1 MSTTELSKRR
11 VVAVVAACVAIGTAS
26 GIAATAVFGS
36 SHGAGISPAAV
47 QASLADGKKVEVAR
61 FPSVPGVRDRG
72 VFVERSDGLICLW
85 DAVDAAHEGGGGCNY
100 ASDPFAGKKMMID
113 LAWEGGPVLST
124 VTDGRLYGIVA
135 QDVDR
140 VAIEMSDRSTRTV
153 KLTSG
158 GPYSGFAYRVKQTD
172 VRAQVEP
179 VAVVA
184 FDATGRENDR
194 QTTGFK

>member
-1 MSTTELSKRR
+1 
-11 VVAVVAACVAIGTAS
+11 
-26 GIAATAVFGS
+26 
-36 SHGAGISPAAV
+36 
-47 QASLADGKKVEVAR
+47 
-61 FPSVPGVRDRG
+61 
-72 VFVERSDGLICLW
+72 
-85 DAVDAAHEGGGGCNY
+85 
-100 ASDPFAGKKMMID
+100 MMID

-140 VAIEMSDRSTRTV
+140 VAIEMSDGSTRTV

-158 GPYSGFAYRVKQTD
+158 GPYRGFAYRVKQTD